1 MNLVSNVARI
11 TIMMIVF
18 RQKDLACIAGE
29 IGWDVWQQEM
39 GYGCCRYGESNSI
52 YYLESGI

>member
-29 IGWDVWQQEM
+29 TGWDMWQQEM
-39 GYGCCRYGESNSI
+39 GYGCCRYGKLN
-52 YYLESGI
+52 